1 MPFQAN
7 QRLKESNFTMG
18 KKAVN
23 ALYPNEIELYIC
35 AFELVD
41 SMNRVVEYFL
51 FPINPSSISELEAT
65 GVNIKK
71 TAGGITVLNHQ
82 TFIPTEIS
90 LIGDFG
96 RQFKFILGQDLISFS
111 AMLFSTSGGIFK
123 NVAQQ
128 AQTNFQNGIFSRSI
142 KTGYGCIKIVEA
154 ILNKSVSLDSNGQ
167 PYSLYFYNLA
177 LGNNYLVKLLSM
189 TFSMSEERNMIWKY
203 NISLKSLAPLEQIQ
217 DLTQNQANSQLSF
230 NDTVQKNVNAQ
241 FQNLV
246 AML

>member
-1 MPFQAN
+1 MPLQTN
-7 QRLKESNFTMG
+7 QRLKQSNFTIG

-23 ALYPNEIELYIC
+23 ALFPNEIEIYIC

-41 SMNRVVEYFL
+41 SMNRVVEYFV
-51 FPINPSSISELEAT
+51 FPINPSSISETEAF

-71 TAGGITVLNHQ
+71 TAGGIVVLNHQ

-90 LIGDFG
+90 LVGDFG
-96 RQFKFILGQDLISFS
+96 RQFKFVLGQELISFS

-128 AQTNFQNGIFSRSI
+128 FQSNFQNGIFSKSI

-177 LGNNYLVKLLSM
+177 LGNNYLVKPLSM
-189 TFSMSEERNMIWKY
+189 TFSMTEEKNMIWRY

-217 DLTQNQANSQLSF
+217 DLTQNQSQAQLSF
-230 NDTVQKNVNAQ
+230 NETIQKNVNAQ
-241 FQNLV
+241 MQNLI
-246 AML
+246 AMI